1 VGNNEGLENM
11 IEEMKKLR
19 FKQRKERQAI
29 RDKEKVELEKA
40 YNKLD
45 LIEKIAYDDNVERSS
60 IVHIPIE
67 LLLMPF
73 KMVMF
78 AALFGLAMLVFGI
91 NILEPLRMVILA
103 LFQLITILVFYFF
116 LVLFANISNASI
128 EKKKT
133 KRRLLLGK

>member
-1 VGNNEGLENM
+1 M

>member
-1 VGNNEGLENM
+1 MGNNEGLENM